1 MKRCFYVLTVAAC
14 AIVFAIG
21 SLSAQEAVN
30 GEIETINVEGENA
43 AQTVSAPEV
52 AEDVNY
58 SYGTVVSI
66 TGDQL
71 VVLEYDYDK
80 DAEVEV
86 TYQVPATAEFNN
98 VKTLADL
105 KKDDNIEIYYKE
117 AEGKKVAEII
127 ALEILTPEGE
137 MEEEGAE
144 IMEAPVDVLPE
155 GEVAPQEEAVP
166 APVAQ

>member
-1 MKRCFYVLTVAAC
+1 MKRYFYLLTVTASLIFTAA
-14 AIVFAIG
+14 G
-21 SLSAQEAVN
+21 QLSAQEAVN
-30 GEIETINVEGENA
+30 GEAETINVEGDNA
-43 AQTVSAPEV
+43 AQAVPAPEA

-58 SYGTVVSI
+58 SYGTVASI
-66 TGDQL
+66 SGDQL
-71 VVLEYDYDK
+71 AVLEYDYDK

-98 VKTLADL
+98 VQALADL

-137 MEEEGAE
+137 VEEEGAE
-144 IMEAPVDVLPE
+144 AMPAETMEAPVDALPE
-155 GEVAPQEEAVP
+155 GEAAP
-166 APVAQ
+166 APVSQ

>member
-1 MKRCFYVLTVAAC
+1 MKRYFYLWAVTAFLFFAA
-14 AIVFAIG
+14 AG
-21 SLSAQEAVN
+21 QLQEQEAVN
-30 GEIETINVEGENA
+30 GEVETINVEGDNA
-43 AQTVSAPEV
+43 AEAVPAPEA

-86 TYQVPATAEFNN
+86 IYQVPVTAEFNN
-98 VKTLADL
+98 VQALADL

-127 ALEILTPEGE
+127 AFEILTPEGE
-137 MEEEGAE
+137 VEEEGADALPAE
-144 IMEAPVDVLPE
+144 MMEAPADVLPDV
-155 GEVAPQEEAVP
+155 GEAADVLPD
-166 APVAQ
+166 